1 MQTHTVQGLAYD
13 LAELQQAKLTNQRT
27 GLILTLEAVVRDS
40 AARARARILAH
51 AFQLLGE

>member
-13 LAELQQAKLTNQRT
+13 LEELRQAKLVNART

-40 AARARARILAH
+40 AARARARILAY
-51 AFQLLGE
+51 AMQALA

>member
-40 AARARARILAH
+40 AARARARILAY
-51 AFQLLGE
+51 AIQALA